1 MVRPTLP
8 SRHPNPARSSRV
20 RLSGRSS
27 STLPKWA
34 SSVRVA
40 SATAA
45 SMRSATGAPARACW
59 PRCATASCCRAVAR
73 SVASVRDNCASRG
86 SSSGRNSRKR
96 GVLIEGTT
104 TLHSLGVFST
114 VGSTAR
120 QCAPSRAGAK
130 RRSGDSPNFPRTP
143 RNRAGTVEHVIVLKD
158 LATIFAVSLVVI
170 LAFHRL
176 KLPALPGFIVAGVLL
191 GPNALGLVSDVHR
204 VEGLAE
210 VGVILLLFTIGIEFS
225 LNRLR
230 EMGRQVLVGG
240 GLQVGLTVVAAGA
253 VAAALG
259 LAWQVALFL
268 GCLIALSSTALVL
281 KGLTDN
287 GEIDAPHGRLATGVL
302 IFQDL
307 CVVPIMLALPFLAGR
322 ASGGPAQLALAL
334 GKAALI
340 VVGVTILARTLVP
353 RLLAEILKTRSRE
366 LFLIAIILLGTLTA
380 LGTAEAGASLALGA
394 FLAGLVISESDYS
407 HQALAE
413 LLPFRDVFISL
424 FFVAVGMLVQFDFI
438 REHPVLTVG
447 GAAVVLVGKTLVA
460 GAGPALLGYA
470 GRVALLAGLIVSQI
484 GEFSFVLAREGR
496 GMALLSETLYQTF
509 LAIAVVT
516 MLVTPFLLQSG
527 PTLVQGLERLVALD
541 RLLPG
546 LRPSGIAVA
555 EQQLTD
561 HVIVAGYGLNGRNLS
576 AALRAIEA
584 PYCIVELNAQT
595 VRQARSRGEPAFYGD
610 ATREEILR
618 ALGLERARMLVAA
631 SRGASAR
638 AGAFRR
644 WLSAASAFPPT
655 QPWWGGAWR
664 KPACEPEPGRWS
676 CRSSAARPI
685 SPLPTLSSSS
695 PQAMFSWWSA
705 SPSSSKPPSSSRSA
719 AEVASDVATG
729 GRPAPERAP
738 CVLHH
743 DFLGVVHSGSRFGVS
758 SWPDVGPNKRRIT
771 REIGHYLASARSLRR
786 VKRC

>member
-1 MVRPTLP
+1 M
-8 SRHPNPARSSRV
+8 
-20 RLSGRSS
+20 
-27 STLPKWA
+27 
-34 SSVRVA
+34 
-40 SATAA
+40 
-45 SMRSATGAPARACW
+45 
-59 PRCATASCCRAVAR
+59 
-73 SVASVRDNCASRG
+73 
-86 SSSGRNSRKR
+86 
-96 GVLIEGTT
+96 
-104 TLHSLGVFST
+104 
-114 VGSTAR
+114 
-120 QCAPSRAGAK
+120 
-130 RRSGDSPNFPRTP
+130 
-143 RNRAGTVEHVIVLKD
+143 EHVIVLKD

-225 LNRLR
+225 LNRLS

-240 GLQVGLTVVAAGA
+240 GLQVGLTVVVAGA

-470 GRVALLAGLIVSQI
+470 GRVALLAGLVVSQI

-631 SRGASAR
+631 ISDPAATRRMVRVARGLSPAVHIIARTRYVVEVPELLRLGANDVIPEEFETSIEIFARVLAYYGVAR
-638 AGAFRR
+638 AEIDRLVDQIRASNYQAFRHGTER
-644 WLSAASAFPPT
+644 GEPLRLGAVGGIPQMALRRIRLPPNSALVGRSLAQTGLRTRTGALVLSIQRGSADIATPDPEFELAAGDVLLVVG
-655 QPWWGGAWR
+655 QPQQ
-664 KPACEPEPGRWS
+664 
-676 CRSSAARPI
+676 
-685 SPLPTLSSSS
+685 L
-695 PQAMFSWWSA
+695 Q
-705 SPSSSKPPSSSRSA
+705 A
-719 AEVASDVATG
+719 AEQLAI
-729 GRPAPERAP
+729 
-738 CVLHH
+738 
-743 DFLGVVHSGSRFGVS
+743 SG
-758 SWPDVGPNKRRIT
+758 
-771 REIGHYLASARSLRR
+771 
-786 VKRC
+786 